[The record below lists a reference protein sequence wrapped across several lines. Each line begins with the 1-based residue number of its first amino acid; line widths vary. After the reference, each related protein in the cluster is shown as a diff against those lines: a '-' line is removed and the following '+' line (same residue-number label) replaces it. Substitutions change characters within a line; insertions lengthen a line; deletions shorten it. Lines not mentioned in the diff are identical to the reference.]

1 MNLEKISSREMLQKT
16 ENSIHRFVDWLYSYG
31 ETSYDY
37 QSFFA
42 SSLGGKAKS
51 LYYKRPVLGKL
62 AVAPFVFCEAVLP
75 ATRRFYW
82 HKQRFPIADA
92 HYAMGFSFLYR
103 ITKEI
108 KYHEKAVHFLEELKK
123 SRCPG
128 YDHFCWGYPF
138 NWETRNGTM
147 KKDMPLITTTPYAYE
162 AFLSVYEI
170 DNNPEWLE
178 ILRSVAEHVY
188 HDIIDYDFS
197 HDATT
202 CSYSPEG
209 HGGVLNASAYRAF
222 LLTSASVLFSDEK
235 YHQKAGKNINFI
247 LQSQQANGS
256 WFYSIDGIRDF
267 IDHFHTCFVLKGLAK
282 IEKLTGHQG
291 CRNAI
296 NKGLDYYVENL
307 FNDNG
312 LPKPFSK
319 APRTTIYKQELYDYA
334 ECVNLC
340 VLLKNS
346 YPELDNILM
355 AVLKDLLENWQKKD
369 GSFRSRKLYFGWD
382 NVPMHRWAQSQLFRS
397 LCFHLYQDRFGPKE
411 SKVQ

>member
-1 MNLEKISSREMLQKT
+1 
-16 ENSIHRFVDWLYSYG
+16 
-31 ETSYDY
+31 
-37 QSFFA
+37 
-42 SSLGGKAKS
+42 
-51 LYYKRPVLGKL
+51 
-62 AVAPFVFCEAVLP
+62 
-75 ATRRFYW
+75 
-82 HKQRFPIADA
+82 
-92 HYAMGFSFLYR
+92 
-103 ITKEI
+103 
-108 KYHEKAVHFLEELKK
+108 
-123 SRCPG
+123 
-128 YDHFCWGYPF
+128 
-138 NWETRNGTM
+138 
-147 KKDMPLITTTPYAYE
+147 
-162 AFLSVYEI
+162 
-170 DNNPEWLE
+170 
-178 ILRSVAEHVY
+178 
-188 HDIIDYDFS
+188 
-197 HDATT
+197 
-202 CSYSPEG
+202 
-209 HGGVLNASAYRAF
+209 
-222 LLTSASVLFSDEK
+222 LFSDEK